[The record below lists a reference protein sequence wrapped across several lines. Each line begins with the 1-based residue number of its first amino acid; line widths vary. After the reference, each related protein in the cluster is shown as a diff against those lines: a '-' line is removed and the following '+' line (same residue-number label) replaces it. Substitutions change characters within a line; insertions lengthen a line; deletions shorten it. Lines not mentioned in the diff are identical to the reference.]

1 MRRFLAYVVMMITM
15 LCAVV
20 FNTQAVLENKI
31 DAMEYGT
38 GTQLVYSLTSRVA
51 EDYDTEKYKDYSNG
65 GITPLDEIDIEK
77 KVMARLDAAG
87 VRNAD
92 VSIVKGEKSVS
103 VDGTESL
110 QGYEL
115 RISLS
120 PLSETEL
127 SNVKEILAFTGSL
140 AIGTEGDTAVYYQSN
155 DEFFATDDDVAALT
169 YNGTTPF
176 PVLKV
181 KDAEAYE
188 NLKKAAEEASENK
201 ASEARRYNADGD
213 EEEAQP
219 TKVYLWMNKTLEDT
233 YDRAYGTHD
242 TVIRESTKA
251 KVLAEIDISNW
262 NSDNLFLSLS
272 TDTTGAAF
280 TISTARAFV
289 NMLNC
294 EDYGFDISYL
304 YENNVTATFGSSS
317 LTITYIIFG
326 VVLLIIC
333 ALLIAFYGLAGVTA
347 SLTTLGSVLLS
358 FLLFSLLGFEFSVAA
373 LGGLAIILGLSV
385 LISVN
390 YFERVK
396 TELKRGRD
404 IVKAN
409 SEGYHKSFLTSL
421 DVSAVTLVAS
431 IFCFL
436 IGTGAFKTFFGV
448 IMVGSIFTF
457 LITNFI
463 NKWMMYWLVKDNAE
477 SKLPFFSFKKTEMA
491 SVEEKASKVKFAST
505 DKKAFTNKLRFIIP
519 AVAALSLGIGLP
531 VSYFASGSESFFNNY
546 NDFASTYTLNIT
558 IKDDLQAYSKL
569 SNATDFNDYIVAIG
583 TSDQTIGSYKAYEAS
598 SKEAQGS
605 LGSDAFVYYADSA
618 LVNVVEKKN
627 DEGNTYFNI
636 YYSVKVN
643 KDLDEVKNAD
653 GMSVIETITDAII
666 NDVVDVN
673 NEAIAPGGDSHFDR
687 DELKIG
693 SYEVAATNVAHTSNY
708 LILVSFL
715 ISAFTFVYMFIRF
728 GLNISLTSLA
738 TGTVATGLY
747 LALLAITRIPYSSYT
762 VFAVVIAVLALNMFL
777 VPALGRNRETLKE
790 RGLRKTATEEERA
803 EIANSSAVKAL
814 TLIIPV
820 LSILLV
826 YSIGLAFVN
835 VGLIGLSIASVLFLL
850 LDIALIYFFAVPF
863 YHFLATH
870 ISFERFHKWSEAK
883 REKRNAKK
891 KNKKAEIKRVAGP
904 DGILYVDDGPH
915 ETIIPGMNDFINN
928 D

>member
-1 MRRFLAYVVMMITM
+1 
-15 LCAVV
+15 
-20 FNTQAVLENKI
+20 
-31 DAMEYGT
+31 
-38 GTQLVYSLTSRVA
+38 
-51 EDYDTEKYKDYSNG
+51 
-65 GITPLDEIDIEK
+65 
-77 KVMARLDAAG
+77 
-87 VRNAD
+87 
-92 VSIVKGEKSVS
+92 
-103 VDGTESL
+103 
-110 QGYEL
+110 
-115 RISLS
+115 
-120 PLSETEL
+120 
-127 SNVKEILAFTGSL
+127 
-140 AIGTEGDTAVYYQSN
+140 
-155 DEFFATDDDVAALT
+155 
-169 YNGTTPF
+169 
-176 PVLKV
+176 
-181 KDAEAYE
+181 
-188 NLKKAAEEASENK
+188 
-201 ASEARRYNADGD
+201 
-213 EEEAQP
+213 
-219 TKVYLWMNKTLEDT
+219 
-233 YDRAYGTHD
+233 
-242 TVIRESTKA
+242 
-251 KVLAEIDISNW
+251 
-262 NSDNLFLSLS
+262 
-272 TDTTGAAF
+272 
-280 TISTARAFV
+280 
-289 NMLNC
+289 
-294 EDYGFDISYL
+294 
-304 YENNVTATFGSSS
+304 
-317 LTITYIIFG
+317 
-326 VVLLIIC
+326 
-333 ALLIAFYGLAGVTA
+333 
-347 SLTTLGSVLLS
+347 
-358 FLLFSLLGFEFSVAA
+358 
-373 LGGLAIILGLSV
+373 
-385 LISVN
+385 
-390 YFERVK
+390 
-396 TELKRGRD
+396 
-404 IVKAN
+404 
-409 SEGYHKSFLTSL
+409 
-421 DVSAVTLVAS
+421 
-431 IFCFL
+431 
-436 IGTGAFKTFFGV
+436 
-448 IMVGSIFTF
+448 
-457 LITNFI
+457 
-463 NKWMMYWLVKDNAE
+463 
-477 SKLPFFSFKKTEMA
+477 
-491 SVEEKASKVKFAST
+491 
-505 DKKAFTNKLRFIIP
+505 
-519 AVAALSLGIGLP
+519 
-531 VSYFASGSESFFNNY
+531 
-546 NDFASTYTLNIT
+546 
-558 IKDDLQAYSKL
+558 
-569 SNATDFNDYIVAIG
+569 
-583 TSDQTIGSYKAYEAS
+583 
-598 SKEAQGS
+598 
-605 LGSDAFVYYADSA
+605 

-777 VPALGRNRETLKE
+777 VPVLGRNRETLKE

>member
-15 LCAVV
+15 LSAVI

-65 GITPLDEIDIEK
+65 GITPLDEIDIES

-92 VSIVKGEKSVS
+92 VSIVKGEKSTS
-103 VDGTESL
+103 VDGNESI

-127 SNVKEILAFTGSL
+127 ANVKEILAYTGSL
-140 AIGTEGDTAVYYQSN
+140 AIGTESDTAVFYESN
-155 DEFFATDDDVAALT
+155 NEFFNTEDDVSALV

-176 PVLKV
+176 PIIKV
-181 KDAEAYE
+181 KDAESYE
-188 NLKKAAEEASENK
+188 SLKKAAEEASQNN
-201 ASEARRYNADGD
+201 ASEARRFNADGD
-213 EEEAQP
+213 EEEAAP

-242 TVIRESTKA
+242 TIVRESTKA

-262 NSDNLFLSLS
+262 NSENLYLTLS
-272 TDTTGAAF
+272 TDTQGAAF

-294 EDYGFDISYL
+294 EDYGFDITYL
-304 YENNVTATFGSSS
+304 YENNVSATFGSSS

-373 LGGLAIILGLSV
+373 LGGLAVILGLSV

-396 TELKRGRD
+396 NELRRGRD
-404 IVKAN
+404 IIKAN
-409 SEGYHKSFLTSL
+409 SEGYHKSFLTAL
-421 DVSAVTLVAS
+421 DVSAVALISS

-457 LITNFI
+457 LVTNFI
-463 NKWMMYWLVKDNAE
+463 NKWMMYWLVKDNVN

-491 SVEEKASKVKFAST
+491 NVEEKASKIKFANA
-505 DKKAFTNKLRFIIP
+505 DKKAFLNKLRFIIP
-519 AVAALSLGIGLP
+519 GVAALALAISLP
-531 VSYFASGSESFFNNY
+531 VSYVASGNNSFFNNY
-546 NDFASTYTLNIT
+546 NDFGSTYTLNIV

-569 SNATDFNDYIVAIG
+569 SNASDFNSYLEAIG
-583 TSDQTIGSYKAYEAS
+583 TSSQTIGSYHAYE
-598 SKEAQGS
+598 SKSEEAKSS
-605 LGSDAFVYYADSA
+605 LGSDSFIYYADSA
-618 LVNVVEKKN
+618 LVNIVEKKN

-643 KDLDEVKNAD
+643 KDLDEVKNSD
-653 GMSVIETITDAII
+653 GMSVIDTITDAII
-666 NDVVDVN
+666 NDVVDVHG
-673 NEAIAPGGDSHFDR
+673 EAIAPGGDSHFDR

-693 SYEVAATNVAHTSNY
+693 SYEVAATNVAHTTNY
-708 LILVSFL
+708 LILISFL
-715 ISAFTFVYMFIRF
+715 ISCFTFVYMFIRF

-738 TGTVATGLY
+738 TGTVASGLY

-762 VFAVVIAVLALNMFL
+762 VFGVIIAVLALNMFL
-777 VPALGRNRETLKE
+777 VPVLGRNRETLKE
-790 RGLRKTATEEERA
+790 RGLKKTATDEEKA

-835 VGLIGLSIASVLFLL
+835 VGLIGLSLSSVLFLL

-870 ISFERFHKWSEAK
+870 ISFQRFNKWNEAR
-883 REKRNAKK
+883 REKKAAKK
-891 KNKKAEIKRVAGP
+891 NSKKAEIKKVAGP
-904 DGILYVDDGPH
+904 DGIIYVDDGPH
-915 ETIIPGMNDFINN
+915 ETIIPGMNDFITNN
-928 D
+928 